1 MNFFKNKNVVT
12 IVAAIICILI
22 ISIAYKYRVD
32 KKIDAITVPVAAE
45 DIASRTEITKAHIS
59 SMKVAS
65 SSLSSNVITSESNI
79 IGKFVNYNTFIPKDS
94 FFYESAIVE
103 WKEMPDSAW
112 NDIGDGQT
120 VFSLPVNSAT
130 TYGNSIYPGDKIDLY
145 YQTQDESEG
154 SKLVIGRLLA
164 GIKVIAVKD
173 SAGNHIMKKSSEQK
187 DAAAL
192 IFAVTEEQHLLLRKA
207 FLGDGTL
214 FPVPRNTN
222 YSSDETKTV
231 ISSEYIRGLIES
243 RCNNIEPDNVSSSTV
258 ADVTVIE

>member
-1 MNFFKNKNVVT
+1 MNFLKNKNVVT
-12 IVAAIICILI
+12 IIAAIICILI

-32 KKIDAITVPVAAE
+32 KKIDAITVPVASE
-45 DIASRTEITKAHIS
+45 DIASRTEITKKQIS
-59 SMKVAS
+59 SMKVAR
-65 SSLSSNVITSESNI
+65 SSLSTNVITSEQNL

-94 FFYESAIVE
+94 FFYESAVVE

-120 VFSLPVNSAT
+120 VFSLPVNSAS
-130 TYGNSIYPGDKIDLY
+130 TYGNTIYPGDKIDLY
-145 YQTQDESEG
+145 YQTQDDKEN
-154 SKLVIGRLLA
+154 KLVIGKLLA

-173 SAGNHIMKKSSEQK
+173 SAGNHIMKKTSEQK

-207 FLGDGTL
+207 YFGPGNI

-222 YSSDETKTV
+222 YSSEDTQTV
-231 ISSEYIRGLIES
+231 ISSEYLRGLIEA

-258 ADVTVIE
+258 ADVSVIE

>member
-12 IVAAIICILI
+12 IIAAIICILI
-22 ISIAYKYRVD
+22 ISIMYKYRVD
-32 KKIDAITVPVAAE
+32 KKIDAITVPVASE
-45 DIASRTEITKAHIS
+45 DIASRTEITKKQIS
-59 SMKVAS
+59 SMKVAR
-65 SSLSSNVITSESNI
+65 SSLSPNVITSEQNI

-94 FFYESAIVE
+94 FFYESAVVE

-120 VFSLPVNSAT
+120 VFSLPVTST
-130 TYGNSIYPGDKIDLY
+130 STYGNSIYPGDKIDLY
-145 YQTQDESEG
+145 YQTQDDLEH
-154 SKLVIGRLLA
+154 KLVIGKLLA

-173 SAGNHIMKKSSEQK
+173 SAGNHIMKKTSEQK

-207 FLGDGTL
+207 QLGPGTI

-222 YSSDETKTV
+222 YSSEETQTV
-231 ISSEYIRGLIES
+231 ISSEYLRGLIES

-258 ADVTVIE
+258 ADVNVIE

>member
-32 KKIDAITVPVAAE
+32 KKIDAITVPVASE
-45 DIASRTEITKAHIS
+45 DIPARTEITKKQIS

-65 SSLSSNVITSESNI
+65 SSLSPNVITAEANI

-94 FFYESAIVE
+94 FFYESAVVE

-120 VFSLPVNSAT
+120 VFSLPVSSAT

-145 YQTQDESEG
+145 YQTQDDSEG
-154 SKLVIGRLLA
+154 KLVIGKLIA

-207 FLGDGTL
+207 FLGPGTI
-214 FPVPRNTN
+214 FPVPRNTE
-222 YSSDETKTV
+222 YSGEETQTV
-231 ISSEYIRGLIES
+231 ISSEYLRGLIES